1 MACGGYVVTIL
12 NWTPR
17 FDWYLI
23 PSGSKSKPHKDT
35 CLKEIG
41 LRHQAFITTQH
52 SIVNTIRRTY
62 VSS

>member
-1 MACGGYVVTIL
+1 MVTFL

-17 FDWYLI
+17 FNWYLI
-23 PSGSKSKPHKDT
+23 QSGSKSKHHKDT

-41 LRHQAFITTQH
+41 LCHQAFITTLH
-52 SIVNTIRRTY
+52 SIVNTIGRTY